1 MHHALAAA
9 DFYLGDS
16 QTMTAEAAV
25 LGTPAFRIN
34 DFVGRISYLRELE
47 EYGLA
52 FGFRPA
58 EEAAALAAVD
68 RVLAMPDRRAVFA
81 ARRGKMLAE
90 RIDPVPW
97 FVERMEALVS
107 GSA

>member
-1 MHHALAAA
+1 
-9 DFYLGDS
+9 
-16 QTMTAEAAV
+16 MTAEAAV

-58 EEAAALAAVD
+58 DEASALAAVD
-68 RVLAMPDRRAVFA
+68 RVLAMPDRRDVFA
-81 ARRGKMLAE
+81 VRRRQMLAE
-90 RIDPVPW
+90 KIDPVPW
-97 FVERMEALVS
+97 FVERMEALVA